1 MFIHN
6 ISQSKELS
14 KEYDYWQNEK
24 KSTTLTRLSF
34 PNRHQMKKWN
44 LEFNRNTVLGRTFL
58 KLGWFFLFCFV
69 FNRFSRL
76 RPSVLFSLWFCIFTF
91 VPPKCYVNFFKYFS
105 YVSLSNFIFYLCF
118 LSTDMFGRYAVE
130 TQNKEFA
137 VNRLWC
143 CSGTRFTD
151 SQCILWSKTTHSP
164 CTGSHS
170 QQSKEHQI
178 L

>member
-1 MFIHN
+1 MITDKMRRKVQRSRGSHSRTG
-6 ISQSKELS
+6 I
-14 KEYDYWQNEK
+14 
-24 KSTTLTRLSF
+24 KSR
-34 PNRHQMKKWN
+34 NGIWN
-44 LEFNRNTVLGRTFL
+44 SIGIQLGRTFL
-58 KLGWFFLFCFV
+58 KLGDFFFY
-69 FNRFSRL
+69 RFSRL
-76 RPSVLFSLWFCIFTF
+76 SSSILFSLWFCIFTF
-91 VPPKCYVNFFKYFS
+91 VPPKCYVNFFHLF
-105 YVSLSNFIFYLCF
+105 YVPVANSIFYPCF

-137 VNRLWC
+137 VNRLSC